1 MEVIY
6 SRCCGLDIHKESISA
21 CVLIKEWGKRE
32 KHLARFGA
40 MTADL
45 LKLGDWLRSWGVKRV
60 AMESTGV
67 YWKPIWNILEDE
79 FELELINA
87 QHIKQVPGRKTDTKD
102 CEWIAELLQHGL
114 VRASFVPPQP
124 QRDLR
129 ELTRYR
135 ATLCEDKVR
144 VANRIQKVLEDA
156 NVKLACVASDIL
168 GVSGRAMLEALVAG
182 ERDAAHL
189 AGMAKH
195 RLREKLP
202 QLERALEG
210 RVREHHRFLL
220 RQLLDE
226 LYFIESKIAQ
236 VEQRLEQQMGSF
248 QGAVTLWRTIP
259 GVNEI
264 TAWSL
269 VAEMGVDLAQFG
281 RVEKLV
287 AWAGVCP
294 GNNESGGKRLS
305 GTSRKGNRWLRRV
318 LTQAAWGAV
327 RKRDTY
333 LGARFRRLA
342 SRRGRKRA
350 LLAIAHKILVIAFW
364 MLKTGQQFHDLGAD
378 YFDRLKSTDLT
389 RSLVRRLE
397 RLGYKVALEHVAN

>member
-6 SRCCGLDIHKESISA
+6 PRCCGLDIHKESISA
-21 CVLIKEWGKRE
+21 CVLVKESGKRE
-32 KHLARFGA
+32 KHLARFGT
-40 MTADL
+40 MTSDL

-114 VRASFVPPQP
+114 VRASFVPAQA

-168 GVSGRAMLEALVAG
+168 GASGRAMLEALVAG

-189 AGMAKH
+189 AGMAKQ
-195 RLREKLP
+195 RLREKLA

-226 LYFIESKIAQ
+226 LYFIEGKITQ

-248 QGAVTLWRTIP
+248 QQAVTLWQTIP

-269 VAEMGVDLAQFG
+269 VAEMGVDLSQFE
-281 RVEKLV
+281 RVEKLT

-294 GNNESGGKRLS
+294 GNNESGGRRLS

-318 LTQAAWGAV
+318 LTQAAWAAV
-327 RKRDTY
+327 RKGDTY

-350 LLAIAHKILVIAFW
+350 LLAIAHKILVIAYW
-364 MLKTGQQFHDLGAD
+364 MLKTGQQFRDLGAD

>member
-6 SRCCGLDIHKESISA
+6 PRCCGLDIHKESISA
-21 CVLIKEWGKRE
+21 CVLIKESGKRE
-32 KHLARFGA
+32 KHLARFGT
-40 MTADL
+40 MTGDL
-45 LKLGDWLRSWGVKRV
+45 LKLGDWLRSWGVERV

-114 VRASFVPPQP
+114 VRASFVPAQA

-182 ERDAAHL
+182 ERDAAQL

-226 LYFIESKIAQ
+226 LYFIEGKISQ
-236 VEQRLEQQMGSF
+236 VEQRLEQQMDSF
-248 QGAVTLWRTIP
+248 QPAVTLWQTIP

-269 VAEMGVDLAQFG
+269 VAEMGVDLSQFE
-281 RVEKLV
+281 RVEKLT

-318 LTQAAWGAV
+318 LTQAAWAAV
-327 RKRDTY
+327 RKGDTY

-364 MLKTGQQFHDLGAD
+364 MLKTGQQFRDLGAD

-397 RLGYKVALEHVAN
+397 RLGYKVALEHAAS

>member
-6 SRCCGLDIHKESISA
+6 PRCCGLDIHKESISA
-21 CVLIKEWGKRE
+21 CVLIKEPGKRE
-32 KHLARFGA
+32 KHLARFGT
-40 MTADL
+40 MTSDL

-114 VRASFVPPQP
+114 VRASFVPAQA

-168 GVSGRAMLEALVAG
+168 GASGRAMLEALVAG

-189 AGMAKH
+189 AGMAKQ
-195 RLREKLP
+195 RLRKKLA

-226 LYFIESKIAQ
+226 LYFIEGKITQ

-248 QGAVTLWRTIP
+248 QQAVTLWQTIP

-269 VAEMGVDLAQFG
+269 VAEMGVDLSQFE
-281 RVEKLV
+281 RVEKLT

-294 GNNESGGKRLS
+294 GNNESGGRRLS

-318 LTQAAWGAV
+318 LTQAAWAAV
-327 RKRDTY
+327 RKGDTY

-350 LLAIAHKILVIAFW
+350 LLAIAHKILVIAYW
-364 MLKTGQQFHDLGAD
+364 MLKTGQQFRDLGAD

-397 RLGYKVALEHVAN
+397 RLGYKVALEHVAS

>member
-6 SRCCGLDIHKESISA
+6 PRCCGLDIHKESISA
-21 CVLIKEWGKRE
+21 CVLVKESGKRE
-32 KHLARFGA
+32 KHLARFGT
-40 MTADL
+40 MTSDL

-114 VRASFVPPQP
+114 VRASFVPAQA

-168 GVSGRAMLEALVAG
+168 GASGRAMLEALVAG

-189 AGMAKH
+189 AGMAKQ
-195 RLREKLP
+195 RLREKLA

-226 LYFIESKIAQ
+226 LYFIEGKITQ

-248 QGAVTLWRTIP
+248 RQAVTLWQTIP

-269 VAEMGVDLAQFG
+269 VAEMGVDLSQFE
-281 RVEKLV
+281 RVEKLT

-294 GNNESGGKRLS
+294 GNNESGGRRLS

-318 LTQAAWGAV
+318 LTQAAWAAV
-327 RKRDTY
+327 RKGDTY

-350 LLAIAHKILVIAFW
+350 LLAIAHKILVIAYW
-364 MLKTGQQFHDLGAD
+364 MLKTGQQFRDLGAD

-397 RLGYKVALEHVAN
+397 RLGYKVALEHVAS

>member
-6 SRCCGLDIHKESISA
+6 TRCCGLDIHKESISA
-21 CVLIKEWGKRE
+21 CVVIKEESRRE
-32 KHLARFGA
+32 KHLARFGT

-45 LKLGDWLRSWGVKRV
+45 LQLGDWLRSRGVLKV

-67 YWKPIWNILEDE
+67 YWKPIWNILEGE

-87 QHIKQVPGRKTDTKD
+87 QHIKKVPGRKTDTKD
-102 CEWIAELLQHGL
+102 CEWIAELVQHGL
-114 VRASFVPPQP
+114 VKASFVPAQP

-156 NVKLACVASDIL
+156 NVKLASVASDIL
-168 GVSGRAMLEALVAG
+168 GASGRAMLEALVAG
-182 ERDAAHL
+182 QQDAEQLAH
-189 AGMAKH
+189 MAKQ
-195 RLREKLP
+195 RLRDKLP
-202 QLERALEG
+202 ELKRALEG

-226 LYFIESKIAQ
+226 LYFIEGKIIQ
-236 VEQRLEQQMGSF
+236 VEQRLEQQMSSF
-248 QGAVTLWRTIP
+248 QQAVTLWRTIP
-259 GVNEI
+259 GVSEV

-269 VAEMGVDLAQFG
+269 VAEVGVDLTKFE
-281 RVEKLV
+281 RVEKLA
-287 AWAGVCP
+287 AWAGLCP

-305 GTSRKGNRWLRRV
+305 GKSRKGNRWLKRV
-318 LTQAAWGAV
+318 LTQAAWATI
-327 RKRDTY
+327 RNRESY
-333 LGARFRRLA
+333 LSARFRRLA

-364 MLKTGQQFHDLGAD
+364 MLKTGTQFRDLGAD
-378 YFDRLKSTDLT
+378 YFDRLKSTDVT

-397 RLGYKVALEHVAN
+397 RLGYKVALEQVAT

>member
-6 SRCCGLDIHKESISA
+6 PRCCGLDIHKESISA
-21 CVLIKEWGKRE
+21 CVLIKESGKRE
-32 KHLARFGA
+32 KHLARFGT
-40 MTADL
+40 MTSDL

-114 VRASFVPPQP
+114 VRASFVPAQA

-168 GVSGRAMLEALVAG
+168 GASGRAMLEALVAG

-189 AGMAKH
+189 AGMAKQ
-195 RLREKLP
+195 RLREKLA

-226 LYFIESKIAQ
+226 LYFIEGKITQ

-248 QGAVTLWRTIP
+248 RQAVTLWQTIP

-269 VAEMGVDLAQFG
+269 VAEMGVDLSQFE
-281 RVEKLV
+281 RVEKLT

-294 GNNESGGKRLS
+294 GNNESGGRRLS

-318 LTQAAWGAV
+318 LTQAAWAAV
-327 RKRDTY
+327 RKGDTY

-350 LLAIAHKILVIAFW
+350 LLAIAHKILVIAYW
-364 MLKTGQQFHDLGAD
+364 MLKTGQQFRDLGAD

-397 RLGYKVALEHVAN
+397 RLGYKVALEHVAS

>member
-6 SRCCGLDIHKESISA
+6 PRCCGLDIHKESISA
-21 CVLIKEWGKRE
+21 CVLIKESGKRE
-32 KHLARFGA
+32 KHLARFGT
-40 MTADL
+40 MTSDL

-114 VRASFVPPQP
+114 VRASFVPAQA

-226 LYFIESKIAQ
+226 LYFIEGKISQ

-248 QGAVTLWRTIP
+248 QQAVTLWQTIP

-269 VAEMGVDLAQFG
+269 VAEMGVDLSQFE
-281 RVEKLV
+281 RVEKLT

-294 GNNESGGKRLS
+294 GNNESGGRRLS

-318 LTQAAWGAV
+318 LTQAAWAAV
-327 RKRDTY
+327 RKGDTY

-364 MLKTGQQFHDLGAD
+364 MLKTGQQFRDLGAD

-397 RLGYKVALEHVAN
+397 RLGYKVALEHVAS

>member
-6 SRCCGLDIHKESISA
+6 PRCCGLDIHKESISA
-21 CVLIKEWGKRE
+21 CVLVKESGKRE
-32 KHLARFGA
+32 KHLARFGT
-40 MTADL
+40 MTSDL

-114 VRASFVPPQP
+114 VRASFVPAQA

-168 GVSGRAMLEALVAG
+168 GASGRAMLEALVAG

-189 AGMAKH
+189 AGMAKQ
-195 RLREKLP
+195 RLREKLA

-226 LYFIESKIAQ
+226 LYFIEGKITQ

-248 QGAVTLWRTIP
+248 QQAVTLWQTIP

-269 VAEMGVDLAQFG
+269 VAEMGVDLSQFE
-281 RVEKLV
+281 RVEKLT

-318 LTQAAWGAV
+318 LTQAAWAAV
-327 RKRDTY
+327 RKGDTY

-350 LLAIAHKILVIAFW
+350 LLAIAHKILVIAYW
-364 MLKTGQQFHDLGAD
+364 MLKTGQQFRDLGAD

-397 RLGYKVALEHVAN
+397 RLGYKVALEHVAS

>member
-6 SRCCGLDIHKESISA
+6 PRCCGLDIHKESISA
-21 CVLIKEWGKRE
+21 CVLIKEPGKRE
-32 KHLARFGA
+32 KHLARFGT
-40 MTADL
+40 MTSDL

-114 VRASFVPPQP
+114 VRASFVPAQA

-168 GVSGRAMLEALVAG
+168 GTSGRAMLEALVAG

-189 AGMAKH
+189 AGMAKQ
-195 RLREKLP
+195 RLREKLA

-226 LYFIESKIAQ
+226 LYFIEGKISQ
-236 VEQRLEQQMGSF
+236 VEQRLEQQMGCF
-248 QGAVTLWRTIP
+248 QPAVTLWQTIP

-269 VAEMGVDLAQFG
+269 VAEMGVDLSQFE
-281 RVEKLV
+281 RVEKLT

-294 GNNESGGKRLS
+294 GNNESGGRRLS

-318 LTQAAWGAV
+318 LTQAAWAAV
-327 RKRDTY
+327 RKGDTY

-350 LLAIAHKILVIAFW
+350 LLAIAHKILVIAYW
-364 MLKTGQQFHDLGAD
+364 MLKTGQQFRDLGAD

>member
-6 SRCCGLDIHKESISA
+6 PRCCGLDIHKESISA
-21 CVLIKEWGKRE
+21 CVLVKESGKRE
-32 KHLARFGA
+32 KHLARFGT
-40 MTADL
+40 MTSDL

-114 VRASFVPPQP
+114 VRASFVPAQA

-168 GVSGRAMLEALVAG
+168 GASGRAMLEALVAG

-189 AGMAKH
+189 AGMAKQ
-195 RLREKLP
+195 RLREKLA

-226 LYFIESKIAQ
+226 LYFIEGKITQ

-248 QGAVTLWRTIP
+248 QQAVTLWQTIP

-269 VAEMGVDLAQFG
+269 VAEMGVDLSQFE
-281 RVEKLV
+281 RVEKLT

-294 GNNESGGKRLS
+294 GNNESGGRRLS

-318 LTQAAWGAV
+318 LTQAAWAAV
-327 RKRDTY
+327 RKGDTY

-350 LLAIAHKILVIAFW
+350 LLAIAHKILVIAYW
-364 MLKTGQQFHDLGAD
+364 MLKTGQQFRDLGAD

-397 RLGYKVALEHVAN
+397 RLGYKVALEHVAS

>member
-6 SRCCGLDIHKESISA
+6 PRCCGLDIHKESISA
-21 CVLIKEWGKRE
+21 CVLIKEPGKRE
-32 KHLARFGA
+32 KHLARFGT
-40 MTADL
+40 MTSDL

-114 VRASFVPPQP
+114 VRASFVPAQA

-168 GVSGRAMLEALVAG
+168 GASGRAMLEALVAG

-189 AGMAKH
+189 AGMAKQ
-195 RLREKLP
+195 RLRKKLA

-226 LYFIESKIAQ
+226 LYFIEGKITQ

-248 QGAVTLWRTIP
+248 QQAVTLWQTIP

-269 VAEMGVDLAQFG
+269 VAEMGVDLSQFE
-281 RVEKLV
+281 RVEKLT

-294 GNNESGGKRLS
+294 GNNESGGRRLS

-318 LTQAAWGAV
+318 LTQAAWAAV
-327 RKRDTY
+327 RKGDTY

-350 LLAIAHKILVIAFW
+350 LLAIAHKILVIAYW
-364 MLKTGQQFHDLGAD
+364 MLKTGQQFRDLGAD

>member
-1 MEVIY
+1 
-6 SRCCGLDIHKESISA
+6 
-21 CVLIKEWGKRE
+21 
-32 KHLARFGA
+32 

-45 LKLGDWLRSWGVKRV
+45 LQLGDWLRSWDVKRI

-67 YWKPIWNILEDE
+67 YWKPIWNVLEGE

-114 VRASFVPPQP
+114 VRASFVPAQP

-156 NVKLACVASDIL
+156 NVKLASVASDIL
-168 GVSGRAMLEALVAG
+168 GASGRAMLEALVAG
-182 ERDAAHL
+182 EQDAMRL
-189 AGMAKH
+189 AEMAKH

-226 LYFIESKIAQ
+226 LYFIEGKIRQ

-248 QGAVTLWRTIP
+248 QQAVTLWQTIP

-264 TAWSL
+264 TAWTL
-269 VAEMGVDLAQFG
+269 VAEMGVDLSQFD
-281 RVEKLV
+281 RVEKLT

-318 LTQAAWGAV
+318 LTQAAWAAV
-327 RKRDTY
+327 RKGDTY

-364 MLKTGQQFHDLGAD
+364 MLKTGQQFRDLGAD